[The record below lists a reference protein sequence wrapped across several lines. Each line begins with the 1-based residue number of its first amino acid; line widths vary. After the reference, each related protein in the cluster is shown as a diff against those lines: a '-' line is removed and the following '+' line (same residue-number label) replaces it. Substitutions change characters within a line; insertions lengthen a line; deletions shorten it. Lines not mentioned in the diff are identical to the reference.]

1 MVGEVNSRRLRTLGD
16 SSDNI
21 GVKMTRVISF
31 TQASLRRARAARKAG
46 LRVIGIRPDGTLLV
60 EEGSSPQPN
69 EKAVEREREIVL

>member
-1 MVGEVNSRRLRTLGD
+1 
-16 SSDNI
+16 
-21 GVKMTRVISF
+21 MTRVISF
-31 TQASLRRARAARKAG
+31 TQASLRRAIEAARKAG